1 MSRWIMVLLLV
12 SMLAAIF
19 GFGNFSVVAAGIGKV
34 LFFLFV
40 VLLIAALVMAMVGR
54 RGTVAFWRW

>member
-1 MSRWIMVLLLV
+1 MSRWIMALILV

-19 GFGNFSVVAAGIGKV
+19 GFGGFSVVAAGVGKA

-40 VLLIAALVMAMVGR
+40 VFLIAALVMALVGR